1 MSLCQATIELQQE
14 YCSSTMKNDITD
26 ALDRS
31 VDSAVPL
38 SCFLLALPIDIL
50 QGLLLDRR

>member
-31 VDSAVPL
+31 VDIAVPL